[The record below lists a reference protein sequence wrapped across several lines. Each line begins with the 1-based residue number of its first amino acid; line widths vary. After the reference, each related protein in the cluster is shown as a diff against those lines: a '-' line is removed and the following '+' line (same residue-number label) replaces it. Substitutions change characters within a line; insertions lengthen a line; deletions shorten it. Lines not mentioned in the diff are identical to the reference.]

1 MNAVRV
7 PIDRQVY
14 LESLVWRQADIRGR
28 LEVLRSQV
36 QVLQKEEND
45 LIQEIRAIDLLIGAA
60 RGNGSSIPPAP
71 DSTAAPPQRGAGAIP
86 DFGAWGPTG
95 REIYQRAYEVIRD
108 AGVPLHYR
116 VLAEQVRERVPLSGV
131 DPGATLIAHLHRA
144 QDVFPRLGR
153 GVYGIAGMV
162 DKPSLSPE
170 VASAG
175 KRRQRVRR
183 RRLK

>member
-1 MNAVRV
+1 MTSVKG
-7 PIDRQVY
+7 PIDKAVY
-14 LESLVWRQADIRGR
+14 LESLVWRQTDVRGR

-45 LIQEIRAIDLLIGAA
+45 LIQEVRAIDLLIGAA
-60 RGNGSSIPPAP
+60 RGNGTLLPQGP
-71 DSTAAPPQRGAGAIP
+71 DSANALPVRGGGAIP

-116 VLAEQVRERVPLSGV
+116 VLAEQVRQRVPLSGA

-162 DKPSLSPE
+162 DKPLLSPE
-170 VASAG
+170 VAGAG

>member
-1 MNAVRV
+1 MASVKV
-7 PIDRQVY
+7 PIDKAVY

-28 LEVLRSQV
+28 LEILRSQV
-36 QVLQKEEND
+36 LVLQREEND
-45 LIQEIRAIDLLIGAA
+45 LIQEVRAIDLLIGAA
-60 RGNGSSIPPAP
+60 KGNDTLLPQGL
-71 DSTAAPPQRGAGAIP
+71 DSANALPVPRAGAIP

-116 VLAEQVRERVPLSGV
+116 VLAEQVRQRVPLSGV

-162 DKPSLSPE
+162 DTSSLSPE
-170 VASAG
+170 VAGAG

>member
-1 MNAVRV
+1 
-7 PIDRQVY
+7 
-14 LESLVWRQADIRGR
+14 
-28 LEVLRSQV
+28 
-36 QVLQKEEND
+36 VLQKEEGD
-45 LIQEIRAIDLLIGAA
+45 LIQEVRAIDLLIGAA
-60 RGNGSSIPPAP
+60 RGNGTLLPQGP
-71 DSTAAPPQRGAGAIP
+71 DSANALPVRGGGAIP

-116 VLAEQVRERVPLSGV
+116 VLAEQVRQRVPLSGA

-170 VASAG
+170 VAGAG